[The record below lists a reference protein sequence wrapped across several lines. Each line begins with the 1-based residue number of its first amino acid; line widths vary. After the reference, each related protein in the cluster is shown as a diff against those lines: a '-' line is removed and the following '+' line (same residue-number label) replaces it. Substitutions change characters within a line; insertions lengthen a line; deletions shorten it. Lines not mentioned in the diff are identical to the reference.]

1 MPSRSVRLETRPIEP
16 TDILTMATFEITI
29 DDEKIQE
36 LLQGDRGM
44 AALLEPIL
52 NQILQA
58 EMTDHLSAGPEER
71 TDDRQGYRNGSYE
84 RQLTTRVGTLELE
97 VPRDRKGEFQT
108 ALFQR
113 YQRSEKALVLAL
125 MQMVV
130 QGVST
135 RRVKEITTELCGRQF
150 SKSTVSRLTG
160 ELDEQVK
167 AWSSRSLQEKS
178 YPFLV
183 LDAMHLKVRRQ
194 GARPSRWP
202 RSTTV
207 MLAVGINEAGQRE
220 ILGLETAF
228 GETAEGWRRFIG
240 QLKSRGL
247 SGVEVATS
255 DAHEGLVQA
264 LREGFPGLIW
274 QRCQAHFRR
283 NVIDQTPSS
292 YRDRMHQM
300 LDQLLEASSQSDMQR
315 RFEDISGEIEE
326 KAPAALEVLTGGL
339 FDATAVLALPG
350 KYRRRLR
357 TTNMVERFI
366 QEIRRREKVIR
377 IFPNI
382 DSVER
387 LVGAL
392 CAETHEDGN
401 LGFPRSTGRRY
412 LTMDAFFEWKAAH
425 QTRELEAEEPTATAP
440 VAA

>member
-1 MPSRSVRLETRPIEP
+1 
-16 TDILTMATFEITI
+16 MATFEITI

-36 LLQGDRGM
+36 LLHGDRGI

-58 EMTDHLSAGPEER
+58 EMTEHLGASPEER
-71 TDDRQGYRNGSYE
+71 TSGRQGYRNGSY
-84 RQLTTRVGTLELE
+84 RRKLTTRVGRLELE
-97 VPRDRKGEFQT
+97 VPRDRDGEFQT

-135 RRVKEITTELCGRQF
+135 RRVKEITTELCGREF

-160 ELDEQVK
+160 KLDEQVE
-167 AWSSRSLQEKS
+167 AWSSRSLKEQS

-194 GARPSRWP
+194 GAV

-220 ILGLETAF
+220 ILGLETAL
-228 GETAEGWRRFIG
+228 GETGEAWRRFIS
-240 QLKSRGL
+240 QLKRRGL

-255 DAHEGLVQA
+255 DAHDGLVQA
-264 LREGFPGLIW
+264 LREAFPGLIW

-283 NVIDQTPSS
+283 NVLDQTPSG
-292 YRDRMHQM
+292 YRDRMHQI
-300 LDQLLEASSQSDMQR
+300 LDQLLEASSQREAQR
-315 RFEDISGEIEE
+315 RLGHLREEIQEQASG
-326 KAPAALEVLTGGL
+326 ALEVLEDGL
-339 FDATAVLALPG
+339 VDATAVLALPG

-357 TTNMVERFI
+357 TTNMLERFI
-366 QEIRRREKVIR
+366 EEVRRREKVIR

-392 CAETHEDGN
+392 CAETHEEW
-401 LGFPRSTGRRY
+401 STGRRY
-412 LTMDAFFEWKAAH
+412 LTMGEFFEWKATH
-425 QTRELEAEEPTATAP
+425 QTRELEAEEPAAAAP